1 MLDAIVV
8 GGGISGA
15 VAAGRL
21 RTAGRSVV
29 LLEARDRL
37 GGRTCTVDLLG
48 HAVDVGGQ
56 WIGPTQKR
64 AHALARRLGIATYE
78 QHHRGAKVVRLGAH
92 TATYRGLLPRTAWN
106 GGTVDDPRIGPRQ
119 LLSLGRALAHIELA
133 ALRLPVGDP
142 WDARHAAKHDALSV
156 EEWLTRHV
164 GDPVARRVLAW
175 GVNAVFACEPRDLS
189 FLYLL
194 HYARSAGG
202 FQPLLEIRGG
212 AQQTKLHGGTQQYAK
227 RLGEGLDVRLDWPVR
242 AIVQDERGV
251 TVRGE
256 RGELRAGRVVL
267 AVPPPLA
274 HAIDFA
280 VPLPAGRAAMHA
292 KMPMGSALK
301 WIVAYRTPFWRERG
315 LSGEAVG
322 DGRFVRAAFDA
333 CAPDG
338 SFHALVGFVFGDDL
352 AGLKARDEAGRRAAI
367 VEDLASFFGPEARD
381 AIGYVDRDWTSET
394 WSAGCYVGVAPPG
407 LLTEVGAALRAPAGR
422 VHFAGTETATRWTG
436 YFDGAIEAGER
447 AATEVLGG

>member
-1 MLDAIVV
+1 M
-8 GGGISGA
+8 
-15 VAAGRL
+15 
-21 RTAGRSVV
+21 

-189 FLYLL
+189 FSTCCTTRARRAGFSRCSRFAAAPNRRSCTA
-194 HYARSAGG
+194 ARSNT
-202 FQPLLEIRGG
+202 RS
-212 AQQTKLHGGTQQYAK
+212 
-227 RLGEGLDVRLDWPVR
+227 
-242 AIVQDERGV
+242 
-251 TVRGE
+251 
-256 RGELRAGRVVL
+256 
-267 AVPPPLA
+267 
-274 HAIDFA
+274 
-280 VPLPAGRAAMHA
+280 
-292 KMPMGSALK
+292 GSAK
-301 WIVAYRTPFWRERG
+301 GSTCDSTGPCARSCRT
-315 LSGEAVG
+315 S
-322 DGRFVRAAFDA
+322 AA
-333 CAPDG
+333 
-338 SFHALVGFVFGDDL
+338 
-352 AGLKARDEAGRRAAI
+352 
-367 VEDLASFFGPEARD
+367 
-381 AIGYVDRDWTSET
+381 
-394 WSAGCYVGVAPPG
+394 
-407 LLTEVGAALRAPAGR
+407 
-422 VHFAGTETATRWTG
+422 
-436 YFDGAIEAGER
+436 
-447 AATEVLGG
+447 